1 MSVLAREYAMSIN
14 SQNRST
20 RAITTSIF
28 DIIKQTKQQ
37 EYNLPMMPTYLNRF
51 D

>member
-1 MSVLAREYAMSIN
+1 MSVLAREYTMSIN

-20 RAITTSIF
+20 RAIATSIF
-28 DIIKQTKQQ
+28 DIIKQTHQQ
-37 EYNLPMMPTYLNRF
+37 EYNSPMMPTYLKRF